1 MASRPSANRWKP
13 SRVRSRAWIRLLGK
27 TARLAY
33 GRAPDRIGNQTMRFL
48 LGCAF
53 AFALLFQAHQ
63 SSAQALDKVT
73 FGTNWVAQAEHGGYY
88 QALAD
93 GTYKKYGLDVT
104 ILPGGPNANNRI
116 LLPVGK
122 IDFYMSANL
131 LQAFDAV
138 AQNIPTV
145 AVAASFQKDPQVL
158 MAHPKQG
165 IDTFADLKKLT
176 ILVSKEGM
184 AGYYQWLKKDYGF
197 TDAQVRPYTFNP
209 QPFLANTRM
218 AMQGYVTSEP
228 YAVET
233 QGKFKPVIFLLADQG
248 FSTYSTLIETRRDL
262 VEKKP
267 DLVQRFVDAS
277 AIGWA
282 NYIYGDNKA
291 ANALI
296 KKQNPEMTDALLAYS
311 IEKMK
316 QFGIVDSGDS
326 IRLGIGAMTEARI
339 KDFFDKMA
347 RSGVVKPD
355 LDYKRSYTLQFVNK
369 GIGVDLRPKQ

>member
-1 MASRPSANRWKP
+1 MRFGTVCLIAA
-13 SRVRSRAWIRLLGK
+13 LLGSA
-27 TARLAY
+27 T
-33 GRAPDRIGNQTMRFL
+33 
-48 LGCAF
+48 CA
-53 AFALLFQAHQ
+53 H
-63 SSAQALDKVT
+63 AQALDKVT

-158 MAHPKQG
+158 MAHPGQG
-165 IDTFADLKKLT
+165 IEKFEDLKKLT
-176 ILVSKEGM
+176 LLVSKEGM

-209 QPFLANTRM
+209 QPFLADRKM

-311 IEKMK
+311 IDKMK